1 MRCDTGGDAA
11 PSVFLFI
18 NLINLSREILAGNR
32 VLSIGGT
39 FNLASIQ
46 TELAG
51 RITIG
56 GIGAGS
62 SVETASATLSDVL
75 WIHQALRG

>member
-39 FNLASIQ
+39 FNLASIR

-56 GIGAGS
+56 GIGAG